1 MYHLCAILLLALL
14 TGCSKPKPPN
24 PNRVHWQQSS
34 WTFADGTPITPTSLA
49 QRRTDTLEIQETTQG
64 TIADAA
70 PWIDDLKNGWKFIRL
85 NNAPEIPINPTP
97 SPDSTALMLEIADSR
112 VHGLINTATPNS
124 FSLDPGQEIEQLTAA
139 LKHAGNPDGSCVI
152 VLPDENAP
160 FTTFIQLLKLSQ
172 IPSPRPVS
180 FLRDPNLSILAEVKI
195 DPPTSPAR
203 ANPKHG
209 IPLRITADGKTF
221 LGDLPLEGQALS
233 QLLQNFKTIEP
244 KAHLRLHGEK
254 DTIFK
259 NSRAIIRI
267 AAEAGITNV
276 VFVTHPDGSG
286 DSCEHCKRRN
296 LPEAVTKALQATVEQ
311 TIQHREKD
319 LKLSLPKP
327 ANDPNADNDPNAVD
341 ILVQLSKD
349 GKILSQGMEL
359 DLESF
364 VKSLKTLQQQ
374 KLKPNIQ
381 LHADNETPQ
390 AEVIKLLNALAGLGI
405 QSVTFVD
412 KAD

>member
-1 MYHLCAILLLALL
+1 MKHLCTILLMVLL

-24 PNRVHWQQSS
+24 QNRVHWQESS
-34 WTFADGTPITPTSLA
+34 WTFADGTLITPTSLA
-49 QRRTDTLEIQETTQG
+49 QRRSHTLEIQKTTQG

-70 PWIDDLKNGWKFIRL
+70 PWIEDLKNGWKSIRL
-85 NNAPEIPINPTP
+85 NNAPAIPLNPTP
-97 SPDSTALMLEIADSR
+97 SPDNTALMLEIADSR

-139 LKHAGNPDGSCVI
+139 LKHAGNPAGSCLI
-152 VLPDENAP
+152 VLPDENAS
-160 FTTFIQLLKLSQ
+160 FSTFIQLLKLSQ

-180 FLRDPNLSILAEVKI
+180 FLRDPNRSLLADVKI
-195 DPPTSPAR
+195 DPPPRPPR

-221 LGDLPLEGQALS
+221 LGDLPLEGDALS
-233 QLLQNFKTIEP
+233 QLLHRFAAIEP

-254 DTIFK
+254 DVIFK
-259 NSRAIIRI
+259 NSRALIRT
-267 AAEAGITNV
+267 AAEAGISNV

-286 DSCEHCKRRN
+286 DSCEKCKSRN
-296 LPEAVTKALQATVEQ
+296 LPDSVVKALQATVEQ
-311 TIQHREKD
+311 TIRPREKD

-327 ANDPNADNDPNAVD
+327 DNDPNTID
-341 ILVQLSKD
+341 LLVKLSKD

-359 DLESF
+359 DMEGF
-364 VKSLKTLQQQ
+364 IKSLKTLQQQ

-381 LHADNETPQ
+381 LHAENETPQ
-390 AEVIKLLNALAGLGI
+390 TEVIKLLDALAGIGI
-405 QSVTFVD
+405 GSVTFVD
-412 KAD
+412 AAD